1 MRSSS
6 SYYLP
11 VAGKAVRVYFLRCAH
26 RRAVLD
32 GLSGGACE
40 HVLQRAQN
48 TDRIEI
54 VVVADVRNAKELAF
68 HFALAIRYDGV
79 ERLAEFLDDLSGIDS
94 IRRADR
100 SQCGCRRS
108 R

>member
-11 VAGKAVRVYFLRCAH
+11 LAGKAVRVYFLCRTH

-32 GLSGGACE
+32 GFSGGACE

-54 VVVADVRNAKELAF
+54 VVVADVRNTEELAL
-68 HFALAIRYDGV
+68 HFALAVRYHGV
-79 ERLAEFLDDLSGIDS
+79 ERLAEFFDDLSGIDS

-100 SQCGCRRS
+100 SECGCRRS
-108 R
+108 